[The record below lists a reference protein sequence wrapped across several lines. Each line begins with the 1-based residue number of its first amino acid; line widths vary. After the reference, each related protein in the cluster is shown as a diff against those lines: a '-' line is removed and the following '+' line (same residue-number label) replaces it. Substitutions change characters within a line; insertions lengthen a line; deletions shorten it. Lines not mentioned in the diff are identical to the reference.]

1 MICQHDG
8 RTVSGKN
15 LAVCLL
21 VGASASAAF
30 FGAVTPSAASAAERP
45 QKHRKESS
53 LVHTAD
59 RDPAPGGKGAR
70 DRATYVGGGATDNHG
85 YQHTST
91 TSEDGATTVQNAL
104 CRHTRVCNITQKV
117 TVVTADKPA
126 QQTAST
132 PQKVDAPAPVAS
144 ATPAVAAPTP
154 TASATP
160 AAAPTPTDCAVP
172 TLGLGAFLDLNATVN
187 AGAGLLGG

>member
-8 RTVSGKN
+8 IAVSAKS
-15 LAVCLL
+15 LAVCFL
-21 VGASASAAF
+21 VGTSASAVF
-30 FGAVTPSAASAAERP
+30 FGAVTPSAASATERP
-45 QKHRKESS
+45 QTHRKELS
-53 LVHTAD
+53 LGHSAD

-70 DRATYVGGGATDNHG
+70 DRTTYVGGGSTDNHG

-91 TSEDGATTVQNAL
+91 TSEDGATSVQNAL
-104 CRHTRVCNITQKV
+104 CRRTRVCNITQKV
-117 TVVTADKPA
+117 TVVMADKPA

-132 PQKVDAPAPVAS
+132 PQKADAPAPVAS
-144 ATPAVAAPTP
+144 ATPAASPTP
-154 TASATP
+154 TA
-160 AAAPTPTDCAVP
+160 CAVP